1 MVGTQ
6 FKTPQTGEYIF
17 NTSLESRKQSRK
29 LMSDFPLLNGA
40 YALGTT
46 LLFPTLI
53 ALTIIDA
60 KRQIL
65 PNILTIPL
73 ILAGFLYHFT
83 IGTGLMSSV
92 LGAGI
97 GYASFVAI
105 EIGYKHFRG
114 IDGLGRGDAK
124 LLAAG
129 GAWVGALSLPYIL
142 LVASL
147 SALAVVLVRP
157 LLGGPPVTATTKL
170 AFGPYLCLGIAAV
183 WLSSIA

>member
-1 MVGTQ
+1 M
-6 FKTPQTGEYIF
+6 P
-17 NTSLESRKQSRK
+17 
-29 LMSDFPLLNGA
+29 DFPIVSGA

-46 LLFPTLI
+46 LLFPALV
-53 ALTIIDA
+53 ALTVIDA

-73 ILAGFLYHFT
+73 ILAGLSYHLI
-83 IGTGLMSSV
+83 IGSGLVISA
-92 LGAGI
+92 LGAGT
-97 GYASFVAI
+97 GYLSFVAI
-105 EIGYKHFRG
+105 ETGYRHFRG

-129 GAWVGALSLPYIL
+129 GAWVGIWSLPYVI

-147 SALAVVLVRP
+147 SALAVVLIKP
-157 LLGGPPVTATTKL
+157 LFGGQRVTATTKL